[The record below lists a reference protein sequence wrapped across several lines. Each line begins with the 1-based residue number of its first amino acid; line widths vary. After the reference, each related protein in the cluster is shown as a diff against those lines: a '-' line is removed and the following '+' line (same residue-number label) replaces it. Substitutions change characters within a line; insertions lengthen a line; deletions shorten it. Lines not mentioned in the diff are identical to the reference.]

1 MTIVAIIGCDGCGK
15 TTQAKMIVDKL
26 RKEGQEAIYVR
37 PVFLLLN
44 AVNGVFRKDEDS
56 FFIRPRKIRVS
67 QYSSSENNGSFVKKM
82 LGVSAGYFYGI
93 TTYAFMKFLSRNKIV
108 VCDRYFYQFF
118 FDLYGKS
125 SRKIIRI
132 FPKPDI
138 AFFLRGDLEIFY
150 SRMEASDSSIDKK
163 YYEEIINMYEVLSE
177 KYGFVQV
184 DAKLN
189 KEVINNILFMHLT
202 KKMKGVVL

>member
-44 AVNGVFRKDEDS
+44 ALFRKDEDS
-56 FFIRPRKIRVS
+56 FSISPRKIRVS
-67 QYSSSENNGSFVKKM
+67 QYSSTKNNGSFIKKM
-82 LGVSAGYFYGI
+82 FLVLAGYFYGI
-93 TTYAFMKFLSRNKIV
+93 TTYAFMKFLSKNKIV

-118 FDLYGKS
+118 FDLYGNS
-125 SRKIIRI
+125 SKKIIRI

-138 AFFLRGDLEIFY
+138 AFFLRGNLEIFY
-150 SRMEASDSSIDKK
+150 SRMEASDSGVDKK
-163 YYEEIINMYEVLSE
+163 YYGDIISMYEELSE
-177 KYGFVQV
+177 KYGFVQI
-184 DAKLN
+184 DAHLN
-189 KEVINNILFMHLT
+189 KEAISDIVFMHLT
-202 KKMKGVVL
+202 KEMTGGGSYE